1 LQPFESQYIK
11 VGYVARPH
19 GVDGT
24 VLIIPDIDEPSVFE
38 SMNLVRLQNV
48 QGGLFP
54 ARIESARIQQ
64 QGKRSTIFVKFSHIS
79 DQNKARELKNM
90 PVFVNKEILEGFY
103 RKQSESSR
111 LISFVVRDE
120 ENHKVGTVEDV
131 FDNPAHPILTVA
143 DVDGELLIPFVDEY
157 IAEIDDEK
165 SIIYCRNMN
174 QLAETA

>member
-1 LQPFESQYIK
+1 VKPFEKQYINI
-11 VGYVARPH
+11 GYVARPH

-38 SMNLVRLQNV
+38 SVKLVRLQNA
-48 QGGLFP
+48 QGDLFP
-54 ARIESARIQQ
+54 ARIEAARIQQ
-64 QGKRSTIFVKFSHIS
+64 QNKCFFIFVKFSHIS

-90 PVFVNKEILEGFY
+90 PVFVNKEILEGL
-103 RKQSESSR
+103 REEQSESN

-131 FDNPAHPILTVA
+131 YDNPAHPILAVV
-143 DVDGELLIPFVDEY
+143 DVDGVLLIPFVDEY

-174 QLAETA
+174 QLIETA